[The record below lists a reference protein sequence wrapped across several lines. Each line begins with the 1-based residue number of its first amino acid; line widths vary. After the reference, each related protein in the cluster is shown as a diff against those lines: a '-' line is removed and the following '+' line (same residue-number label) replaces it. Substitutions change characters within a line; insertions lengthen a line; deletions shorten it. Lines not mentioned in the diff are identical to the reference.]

1 MGTSG
6 IVLCD
11 TNIFIELFK
20 GNQEVVKEV
29 QKIRD
34 QNVAIS
40 IVSASELVYG
50 ALNKKELAVWMRN
63 IEDLI
68 TFQLDEAISER
79 AFELMKRYS
88 LSHDL
93 DLPDSLI
100 AATALVKGVPLYTLN
115 VKGFRYIEGI
125 NLYGK

>member
-1 MGTSG
+1 
-6 IVLCD
+6 
-11 TNIFIELFK
+11 
-20 GNQEVVKEV
+20 
-29 QKIRD
+29 
-34 QNVAIS
+34 
-40 IVSASELVYG
+40 LVYG

-68 TFQLDEAISER
+68 TFQLVEAISER

-100 AATALVKGVPLYTLN
+100 AATALVRGVPLYTLN
-115 VKGFRYIEGI
+115 VKDFRYIEGI